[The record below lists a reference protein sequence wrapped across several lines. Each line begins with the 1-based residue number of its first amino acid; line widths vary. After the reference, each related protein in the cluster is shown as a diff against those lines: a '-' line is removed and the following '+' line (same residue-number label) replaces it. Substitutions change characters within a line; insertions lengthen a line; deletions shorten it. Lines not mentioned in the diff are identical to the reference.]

1 MLKEMKQT
9 YQVWLYVALIEYN
22 KRELRIHL
30 PDLDFF
36 QVVNDLADC
45 IIIECN
51 VEE

>member
-1 MLKEMKQT
+1 MKQT

-36 QVVNDLADC
+36 QVDC